1 MQTLYSSASVS
12 VDCSS
17 PTKYGFTEKV
27 IDGMRI
33 EIKLITV
40 KFLNPI
46 FNLHLSVHDILIES
60 KTPKWEYAK
69 TLSETRLKNEDEDYV
84 ILYKEIKLSSM
95 RLSGESSQ
103 LPIQAM
109 QIKVVMGETS
119 VRIAYKRRMSTSEVM
134 WTRFVLILGDMVCIL
149 TQSQLQAAS
158 LLVQSMIRT
167 GLDSYHKEKKRKK
180 EEPREKIGYLQNSK
194 SKPQNSDKKSKKVS
208 PPQGRKQAVMVINAT
223 TPKET
228 VLALREKYKAE
239 KLEEKLKEYQD
250 GRRPLPVFE
259 VVQSSF
265 HIRSGRVDVQFCD
278 DMTKSGEFENVSSSL
293 LVMLE
298 KFSFDLYVDQKAFSG
313 RSHWAGANRI
323 LKQQQQWA
331 RELRDSLM
339 EQQQLRTQSSER
351 RPTIHLDQLHEI
363 GIKCSCQQFKIES
376 VNTTTARNAS
386 LPLVRSDKATFN
398 IPNDKEYPA
407 VQVNVT
413 IYHYPDVFGKAYLS
427 KWFMLETQGLVVFI
441 W

>member
-1 MQTLYSSASVS
+1 
-12 VDCSS
+12 
-17 PTKYGFTEKV
+17 
-27 IDGMRI
+27 MRI

-46 FNLHLSVHDILIES
+46 FNLHLSVHDIVIDS
-60 KTPKWEYAK
+60 KTPNWGYARS
-69 TLSETRLKNEDEDYV
+69 LSETRLKNEDEDYV

-95 RLSGESSQ
+95 RLSGEGSQ

-149 TQSQLQAAS
+149 TQSQLRAAS

-167 GLDSYHKEKKRKK
+167 GLDSYHKEKKRKQ
-180 EEPREKIGYLQNSK
+180 EELRNPREKVGYLPNPK
-194 SKPQNSDKKSKKVS
+194 SKPPSSDKKSKKVS
-208 PPQGRKQAVMVINAT
+208 PPQGRKPTVMVINAN

-228 VLALREKYKAE
+228 VLALQEKYKAE
-239 KLEEKLKEYQD
+239 KFEEKLKEYQN
-250 GRRPLPVFE
+250 GRRSLPTFE
-259 VVQSSF
+259 VIQSSF
-265 HIRSGRVDVQFCD
+265 HVRSGRVDVQFCD
-278 DMTKSGEFENVSSSL
+278 DVTKSGEFEDVSSSL

-331 RELRDSLM
+331 RELRDNLM
-339 EQQQLRTQSSER
+339 KQQQQRTQSSEPK
-351 RPTIHLDQLHEI
+351 PTIHLDQLHEI
-363 GIKCSCQQFKIES
+363 GIKCSCQQFRIES

-398 IPNDKEYPA
+398 IPDDKEYPA

-427 KWFMLETQGLVVFI
+427 KCLSWKVG
-441 W
+441 